1 LCVFHRIGD
10 EVIEQTDLKILEK
23 FSFSPD
29 FAIGALSGVAYL
41 GDYLY
46 FVGDDVR
53 YLLKTSLKNKITA
66 TTTFEKVPLLESSEQ
81 EALTVLSK
89 AEKPDF
95 EALSCIIFNEQLH
108 LLVMGSGST
117 EKRKQALLYN
127 PSNHQVQTLLDK
139 LDYDYLQH
147 CVALTGGADLNIEAV
162 CSDNHHLYIF
172 QRGNINH
179 FHGVLVF
186 DLEKIQA
193 HKSLENALIRSFNL
207 TLPEING
214 SVSGISDAYF
224 FADKNVIVATAA
236 VEQTLNTYDDGA
248 VLGSYILVLSPKG
261 EVLNSFLIQD
271 AEGNTLA
278 IKVEGITWLESN
290 ADGEVFLLVTDSDG
304 GLSEVITVLLKNSV
318 FTKLDTYIKFR

>member
-1 LCVFHRIGD
+1 M
-10 EVIEQTDLKILEK
+10 EQTDLKILEK

-29 FAIGALSGVAYL
+29 SAIGALSGVAYL

-139 LDYDYLQH
+139 LDYDYLQNS
-147 CVALTGGADLNIEAV
+147 VALTGGADLNIEAV

-193 HKSLENALIRSFNL
+193 HKSLENALILSFNL

-214 SVSGISDAYF
+214 SVSGISDACF
-224 FADKNVIVATAA
+224 LADKNVIVATAA

-261 EVLNSFLIQD
+261 EVLDSFLIQD

-318 FTKLDTYIKFR
+318 FTKLDT

>member
-1 LCVFHRIGD
+1 M
-10 EVIEQTDLKILEK
+10 EQTDLKILEK

-29 FAIGALSGVAYL
+29 SAIGALSGVAYL

-95 EALSCIIFNEQLH
+95 EALSRIIFNEQLH

-162 CSDNHHLYIF
+162 CSDSHHLYIF

-224 FADKNVIVATAA
+224 FVDKNVIVATAA

-248 VLGSYILVLSPKG
+248 VLGSYILVLSLKG
-261 EVLNSFLIQD
+261 EVLDSFLIQD

-278 IKVEGITWLESN
+278 IKVEGITWLKSN

>member
-1 LCVFHRIGD
+1 M
-10 EVIEQTDLKILEK
+10 EQTDLKILEK

-29 FAIGALSGVAYL
+29 SAIGALSGVAYL

-53 YLLKTSLKNKITA
+53 YLLKTSLKNKITV

-89 AEKPDF
+89 EEKPDF

-139 LDYDYLQH
+139 LDYDYLQNS
-147 CVALTGGADLNIEAV
+147 VALTGGADLNIEAV

-318 FTKLDTYIKFR
+318 FTKLDT

>member
-1 LCVFHRIGD
+1 M
-10 EVIEQTDLKILEK
+10 EQTDLKILEK

-29 FAIGALSGVAYL
+29 LAIGALSGVAYL

-66 TTTFEKVPLLESSEQ
+66 TTTFEKVPLFESSEQ
-81 EALTVLSK
+81 EALNILSK

-162 CSDNHHLYIF
+162 CSDSHHLYIF

-193 HKSLENALIRSFNL
+193 YKSLENALIRSFNL

-261 EVLNSFLIQD
+261 EVLDSFLIQD

-304 GLSEVITVLLKNSV
+304 GFSEVITVLLKNSV
-318 FTKLDTYIKFR
+318 FTKLDT

>member
-1 LCVFHRIGD
+1 M
-10 EVIEQTDLKILEK
+10 EQTDLKILEK

-29 FAIGALSGVAYL
+29 SAIGALSGVAYL

-162 CSDNHHLYIF
+162 CSDSHHLYIF

-193 HKSLENALIRSFNL
+193 YKSLENALIRSFNL

-224 FADKNVIVATAA
+224 FVDKNVIVATAA

-261 EVLNSFLIQD
+261 EVLDSFLIQD

-278 IKVEGITWLESN
+278 IKVEGITWFESN

-318 FTKLDTYIKFR
+318 FSKLDT

>member
-1 LCVFHRIGD
+1 M
-10 EVIEQTDLKILEK
+10 EQTDLKILEK

-81 EALTVLSK
+81 EALNILSK

-95 EALSCIIFNEQLH
+95 EALSCIIFNEKLH

-186 DLEKIQA
+186 GLEKIQA

-224 FADKNVIVATAA
+224 FVDKNVIVATAA

-248 VLGSYILVLSPKG
+248 VLGSYILVLSLKG
-261 EVLNSFLIQD
+261 EVLDSFLIQD

-304 GLSEVITVLLKNSV
+304 GFSEVITVLLKNSV
-318 FTKLDTYIKFR
+318 FTKLDT

>member
-1 LCVFHRIGD
+1 M
-10 EVIEQTDLKILEK
+10 EQTDLKILEK

-29 FAIGALSGVAYL
+29 SAIGALSGVAYL

-66 TTTFEKVPLLESSEQ
+66 TTTFEKVPLLEPSEQ
-81 EALTVLSK
+81 EVLTVLSK

-139 LDYDYLQH
+139 LDYDYLQNS
-147 CVALTGGADLNIEAV
+147 VALTGGADLNIEAV

-193 HKSLENALIRSFNL
+193 HKFLENALIRSFNL

-224 FADKNVIVATAA
+224 FVDKNVIVATAA

-261 EVLNSFLIQD
+261 EVLDSFLIQD

-318 FTKLDTYIKFR
+318 FTKLDT

>member
-1 LCVFHRIGD
+1 M
-10 EVIEQTDLKILEK
+10 EQTDLKILEK

-29 FAIGALSGVAYL
+29 SAIGALSGVAYL

-66 TTTFEKVPLLESSEQ
+66 TTTFEKVPLFESSEQ

-95 EALSCIIFNEQLH
+95 EALSCIFFKEQPH

-127 PSNHQVQTLLDK
+127 PSNHEVQTLLDK

-224 FADKNVIVATAA
+224 FVDKNVIVATAA

-261 EVLNSFLIQD
+261 EVLDSFLIQD

>member
-1 LCVFHRIGD
+1 M
-10 EVIEQTDLKILEK
+10 EQTDLKILEK

-29 FAIGALSGVAYL
+29 SAIGALSGVAYL
-41 GDYLY
+41 GDNLY

-66 TTTFEKVPLLESSEQ
+66 TTTFEKIPLLESSEQ

-127 PSNHQVQTLLDK
+127 PSNHQVKTLLDK
-139 LDYDYLQH
+139 LDYDYLQNS
-147 CVALTGGADLNIEAV
+147 VALTGGADLNIEAV
-162 CSDNHHLYIF
+162 CSDNHHIYIF

-261 EVLNSFLIQD
+261 EVLDSFLIQD
-271 AEGNTLA
+271 AEGNILA

-318 FTKLDTYIKFR
+318 FSKLDT

>member
-1 LCVFHRIGD
+1 M
-10 EVIEQTDLKILEK
+10 EQTDLKILEK

-29 FAIGALSGVAYL
+29 SAIGALSGVAYL

-66 TTTFEKVPLLESSEQ
+66 TTTFEKVPLFESSEQ

-139 LDYDYLQH
+139 LDYDYLQNS
-147 CVALTGGADLNIEAV
+147 VALTGGADLNIEAV

-186 DLEKIQA
+186 GLEKIQA

-224 FADKNVIVATAA
+224 FVDKNVIVATAA

-304 GLSEVITVLLKNSV
+304 GFSEVITVLLKNSV
-318 FTKLDTYIKFR
+318 FTKLDT

>member
-1 LCVFHRIGD
+1 M
-10 EVIEQTDLKILEK
+10 EQTDLKILEK

-29 FAIGALSGVAYL
+29 SAIGALSGVAYL

-66 TTTFEKVPLLESSEQ
+66 TTTFEKVPLLEPSEQ
-81 EALTVLSK
+81 EVLTVLSK

-139 LDYDYLQH
+139 LDYDYLQNS
-147 CVALTGGADLNIEAV
+147 VALTGGADLNIEAV

-224 FADKNVIVATAA
+224 FVDKNVIVATAA

-261 EVLNSFLIQD
+261 EVLDSFLIQD

-318 FTKLDTYIKFR
+318 FTKLDT

>member
-1 LCVFHRIGD
+1 M
-10 EVIEQTDLKILEK
+10 EQTDLKILEK

-29 FAIGALSGVAYL
+29 SAIGALSGVAYL

-89 AEKPDF
+89 AEKPDY

-139 LDYDYLQH
+139 LDYDYLQNS
-147 CVALTGGADLNIEAV
+147 VALTGGADLNIEAV

-224 FADKNVIVATAA
+224 FVDKNVIVATAA

-261 EVLNSFLIQD
+261 EVLDSFLIQD

-318 FTKLDTYIKFR
+318 FSKLDT

>member
-1 LCVFHRIGD
+1 M
-10 EVIEQTDLKILEK
+10 EQTDLKILEK

-29 FAIGALSGVAYL
+29 SAIGALSGVAYL

-139 LDYDYLQH
+139 LDYDYLQNS
-147 CVALTGGADLNIEAV
+147 VALTGGADLNIEAV

>member
-1 LCVFHRIGD
+1 M
-10 EVIEQTDLKILEK
+10 EQTDLKILEK

-29 FAIGALSGVAYL
+29 SAIGALSGVAYL

-89 AEKPDF
+89 AEKPDY

-224 FADKNVIVATAA
+224 FVDKNVIVATAA

-261 EVLNSFLIQD
+261 EVLDSFLIQD

-318 FTKLDTYIKFR
+318 FTKLDT

>member
-1 LCVFHRIGD
+1 M
-10 EVIEQTDLKILEK
+10 EQTDLKILEK

-29 FAIGALSGVAYL
+29 SAIGALSGVAYL

-139 LDYDYLQH
+139 LDYDYLQNS
-147 CVALTGGADLNIEAV
+147 VALTGGADLNIEAV

-224 FADKNVIVATAA
+224 FVDKNVIVATAA

-261 EVLNSFLIQD
+261 EVLDSFLIQD

-304 GLSEVITVLLKNSV
+304 GFSEVITVLLKNSV
-318 FTKLDTYIKFR
+318 FTNLDT

>member
-1 LCVFHRIGD
+1 M
-10 EVIEQTDLKILEK
+10 EQTDLKILEK

-29 FAIGALSGVAYL
+29 SAIGALSGVAYL

-139 LDYDYLQH
+139 LDYDYLQNS
-147 CVALTGGADLNIEAV
+147 VALTGGADLNIEAV

-224 FADKNVIVATAA
+224 FVDKNVIVATAA
-236 VEQTLNTYDDGA
+236 VEQTLNTYDDGV

-261 EVLNSFLIQD
+261 EVLDSFLIQD

-290 ADGEVFLLVTDSDG
+290 ADGEIGRAHV
-304 GLSEVITVLLKNSV
+304 
-318 FTKLDTYIKFR
+318 

>member
-1 LCVFHRIGD
+1 M
-10 EVIEQTDLKILEK
+10 EQTDLKILEK

-29 FAIGALSGVAYL
+29 SAIGALSGVAYL

-139 LDYDYLQH
+139 LDYDYLQNS
-147 CVALTGGADLNIEAV
+147 VALTGGADLNIEAV
-162 CSDNHHLYIF
+162 CSDSHHLYIF

-224 FADKNVIVATAA
+224 FVDKNVIVATAA

-261 EVLNSFLIQD
+261 EVLDSFLIQD

-304 GLSEVITVLLKNSV
+304 GFSEVITVLLKNSV
-318 FTKLDTYIKFR
+318 FTKLDT

>member
-1 LCVFHRIGD
+1 M
-10 EVIEQTDLKILEK
+10 EQTDLKILEK

-29 FAIGALSGVAYL
+29 SAIGALSGVAYL

-95 EALSCIIFNEQLH
+95 EALSCIIFNEKLH

-224 FADKNVIVATAA
+224 LADKNVIVATAA

-304 GLSEVITVLLKNSV
+304 GLSEVIKVLLKNSV
-318 FTKLDTYIKFR
+318 FTKLDT

>member
-1 LCVFHRIGD
+1 M
-10 EVIEQTDLKILEK
+10 EQTDLKILEK

-29 FAIGALSGVAYL
+29 SAIGALSGVAYL

-162 CSDNHHLYIF
+162 CSDNHHIYIF

-248 VLGSYILVLSPKG
+248 VLGSYILVLSSKG

-318 FTKLDTYIKFR
+318 FTKLDT

>member
-1 LCVFHRIGD
+1 M
-10 EVIEQTDLKILEK
+10 EQTDLKILEK

-29 FAIGALSGVAYL
+29 SAIGALSGVAYL

-193 HKSLENALIRSFNL
+193 HKFLENALIRSFNL

-224 FADKNVIVATAA
+224 FVDKNVIVATAA

-261 EVLNSFLIQD
+261 EVLDSFLIQD

-318 FTKLDTYIKFR
+318 FTKLDT

>member
-1 LCVFHRIGD
+1 M
-10 EVIEQTDLKILEK
+10 EQTDLKILEK

-29 FAIGALSGVAYL
+29 SAIGALSGVAYL

-139 LDYDYLQH
+139 LDYDYLQNS
-147 CVALTGGADLNIEAV
+147 VALTGGADLNIEAV

-224 FADKNVIVATAA
+224 FVDKNVIVATAA
-236 VEQTLNTYDDGA
+236 VEQTLNTYDDGV

-318 FTKLDTYIKFR
+318 FTKLDT

>member
-1 LCVFHRIGD
+1 M
-10 EVIEQTDLKILEK
+10 EQTDLKILEK

-29 FAIGALSGVAYL
+29 SAIGALSGVAYL

-89 AEKPDF
+89 AEKPDY

-224 FADKNVIVATAA
+224 FVDKNVIVATAA

-318 FTKLDTYIKFR
+318 FTKLDT

>member
-1 LCVFHRIGD
+1 M
-10 EVIEQTDLKILEK
+10 EQTDLKILEK

-29 FAIGALSGVAYL
+29 SAIGALSGVAYL

-108 LLVMGSGST
+108 LMVMGSGST

-127 PSNHQVQTLLDK
+127 PSNHQVKTLLDK

-162 CSDNHHLYIF
+162 CSDSHHLYIF

-224 FADKNVIVATAA
+224 FVDKNVIVATAA

-318 FTKLDTYIKFR
+318 FTKLDT

>member
-1 LCVFHRIGD
+1 M
-10 EVIEQTDLKILEK
+10 EQTDLKILEK

-29 FAIGALSGVAYL
+29 SAIGALSGVAYL

-224 FADKNVIVATAA
+224 FVDKNVIVATAA

-261 EVLNSFLIQD
+261 EVLDSFLIQD

-278 IKVEGITWLESN
+278 IKVEGITWFESN

-318 FTKLDTYIKFR
+318 FSKLDT

>member
-1 LCVFHRIGD
+1 M
-10 EVIEQTDLKILEK
+10 EQTDLKILEK

-29 FAIGALSGVAYL
+29 LAIGALSGVAYL

-66 TTTFEKVPLLESSEQ
+66 TTTFEKVPLFESSEQ
-81 EALTVLSK
+81 EALNILSK

-95 EALSCIIFNEQLH
+95 EALSCIIFNEKLH

-186 DLEKIQA
+186 GLEKIQA

-224 FADKNVIVATAA
+224 FVDKNVIVATAA

-261 EVLNSFLIQD
+261 EVLDSFLIQD

-318 FTKLDTYIKFR
+318 FTKLDT

>member
-1 LCVFHRIGD
+1 M
-10 EVIEQTDLKILEK
+10 EQTDLKILEK

-29 FAIGALSGVAYL
+29 SAIGALSGVAYL

-66 TTTFEKVPLLESSEQ
+66 TTTFEKVPLFESSEQ

-127 PSNHQVQTLLDK
+127 PSNHEVQTLLDK

-186 DLEKIQA
+186 GLEKIQA

-224 FADKNVIVATAA
+224 FVDKNVIVATAA

-304 GLSEVITVLLKNSV
+304 GFSEVITVLLKNSV
-318 FTKLDTYIKFR
+318 FTKLDT

>member
-1 LCVFHRIGD
+1 M
-10 EVIEQTDLKILEK
+10 EQTDLKILEK

-29 FAIGALSGVAYL
+29 SAIGALSGVAYL

-89 AEKPDF
+89 AGKPDF

-139 LDYDYLQH
+139 LDYDYLQNS
-147 CVALTGGADLNIEAV
+147 VALTGGADLNIEAV

-224 FADKNVIVATAA
+224 FVDKNVIVATAA
-236 VEQTLNTYDDGA
+236 VEQTLNTYDDGV
-248 VLGSYILVLSPKG
+248 VLGSYILVLSPKE
-261 EVLNSFLIQD
+261 EVLDSFLIQD

-318 FTKLDTYIKFR
+318 FTKLDT

>member
-1 LCVFHRIGD
+1 M
-10 EVIEQTDLKILEK
+10 EQTGLKILEK

-29 FAIGALSGVAYL
+29 SAIGALSGVAYL

-66 TTTFEKVPLLESSEQ
+66 TTTFEKVPLFESSEQ
-81 EALTVLSK
+81 EALNILSK

-95 EALSCIIFNEQLH
+95 EALSCIIFNEKLH

-139 LDYDYLQH
+139 LDYDYLQNS
-147 CVALTGGADLNIEAV
+147 VALTGGADLNIEAV

-224 FADKNVIVATAA
+224 FVDKNVIVATAA

-261 EVLNSFLIQD
+261 EVLDSFLIQD

-278 IKVEGITWLESN
+278 IKVEGITWFESN

-318 FTKLDTYIKFR
+318 FSKLDT

>member
-1 LCVFHRIGD
+1 M
-10 EVIEQTDLKILEK
+10 EQTDLKILEK

-29 FAIGALSGVAYL
+29 SAIGALSGVAYL

-162 CSDNHHLYIF
+162 CSDSHHLYIF

-193 HKSLENALIRSFNL
+193 HKSLENALILSFNL

-214 SVSGISDAYF
+214 SVSGISDACF
-224 FADKNVIVATAA
+224 LADKNVIVATAA

-261 EVLNSFLIQD
+261 EVLDSFLIQD

-304 GLSEVITVLLKNSV
+304 GLSEVIMVLLKNSV
-318 FTKLDTYIKFR
+318 FTKLDT

>member
-1 LCVFHRIGD
+1 M
-10 EVIEQTDLKILEK
+10 EQTDLKILEK

-29 FAIGALSGVAYL
+29 SAIGALSGVAYL

-66 TTTFEKVPLLESSEQ
+66 TTTFEKVPLFESSEQ
-81 EALTVLSK
+81 EALNILSK

-95 EALSCIIFNEQLH
+95 EALSCIIFNEKLH

-186 DLEKIQA
+186 GLEKIQA

-261 EVLNSFLIQD
+261 EVLDSFLIQD

-304 GLSEVITVLLKNSV
+304 GFSEVITVLLKNSV
-318 FTKLDTYIKFR
+318 FTKLDT

>member
-1 LCVFHRIGD
+1 M
-10 EVIEQTDLKILEK
+10 EQTDLKILEK

-29 FAIGALSGVAYL
+29 SAIGALSGVAYL

-139 LDYDYLQH
+139 LDYDYLQNS
-147 CVALTGGADLNIEAV
+147 VALTGGADLNIEAV

-224 FADKNVIVATAA
+224 FVDKNVIVATAA

-261 EVLNSFLIQD
+261 EVLDSFLIQD

-318 FTKLDTYIKFR
+318 FTKLDT

>member
-1 LCVFHRIGD
+1 M
-10 EVIEQTDLKILEK
+10 EQTDLKILEK

-29 FAIGALSGVAYL
+29 SAIGALSGVAYL

-53 YLLKTSLKNKITA
+53 FLLKTSLKNKITA

-193 HKSLENALIRSFNL
+193 YKSLENALIRSFNL

-318 FTKLDTYIKFR
+318 FTKLDT

>member
-1 LCVFHRIGD
+1 M
-10 EVIEQTDLKILEK
+10 EQTDLKILEK

-186 DLEKIQA
+186 GLEKIQA

-224 FADKNVIVATAA
+224 FVDKNVIVATAA

-261 EVLNSFLIQD
+261 EVLDSFLIQD

-304 GLSEVITVLLKNSV
+304 GFSEVITVLLKNSV
-318 FTKLDTYIKFR
+318 FSKLDT

>member
-1 LCVFHRIGD
+1 M
-10 EVIEQTDLKILEK
+10 EQTDLKILEK

-29 FAIGALSGVAYL
+29 SAIGALSGVAYL

-89 AEKPDF
+89 AEKPDY

-224 FADKNVIVATAA
+224 FVDKNVIVATAA
-236 VEQTLNTYDDGA
+236 VEQTLNTYDDGV

-261 EVLNSFLIQD
+261 EVLDSFLIQD

-318 FTKLDTYIKFR
+318 FTKLDT

>member
-1 LCVFHRIGD
+1 M
-10 EVIEQTDLKILEK
+10 EQRGLKILEK

-29 FAIGALSGVAYL
+29 SAIGALSGVAYL

-139 LDYDYLQH
+139 LDYDYLQNS
-147 CVALTGGADLNIEAV
+147 VALTGGADLNIEAV

-224 FADKNVIVATAA
+224 FVDKNVIVATAA

-261 EVLNSFLIQD
+261 EVLDSFLIQD

-304 GLSEVITVLLKNSV
+304 GFSEVITVLLKNSV
-318 FTKLDTYIKFR
+318 FTKLDT

>member
-1 LCVFHRIGD
+1 M
-10 EVIEQTDLKILEK
+10 EQTDLKILEK

-127 PSNHQVQTLLDK
+127 PSNHEVQTLLDK
-139 LDYDYLQH
+139 LDYDYLQNS
-147 CVALTGGADLNIEAV
+147 VALTGGADLNIEAV

-224 FADKNVIVATAA
+224 FVDKNVIVATAA

-261 EVLNSFLIQD
+261 EVLDSFLIQD

-304 GLSEVITVLLKNSV
+304 GFSEVITVLLKNSV
-318 FTKLDTYIKFR
+318 FTKLDT

>member
-1 LCVFHRIGD
+1 M
-10 EVIEQTDLKILEK
+10 EQRDLKILEK

-29 FAIGALSGVAYL
+29 SAIGALSGVAYL

-224 FADKNVIVATAA
+224 FVDKNVIVATAA

-261 EVLNSFLIQD
+261 EVLDSFLIQD

-318 FTKLDTYIKFR
+318 FTKLDT